1 MEIFEAGR
9 RGTRNKWM
17 IVIAVVLIIALSG
30 LGQVSVAWSQTG
42 GPPPG
47 EDTTPG
53 TPSGAGLQAAS
64 WLLTVPY
71 GAAKVAFAL
80 LGGIVGG
87 LTWALSGGNTEAAK
101 SVWTTS
107 IYGTYVITPDH
118 LRGDKPIRF
127 LGVPAESDNAGA
139 PVPVE
144 PAPVSPAPAK

>member
-1 MEIFEAGR
+1 MR
-9 RGTRNKWM
+9 
-17 IVIAVVLIIALSG
+17 VIAVVLILVLSG
-30 LGQVSVAWSQTG
+30 LGQVSVVWSQNQSL
-42 GPPPG
+42 PPP

-71 GAAKVAFAL
+71 GAAKVTFAL

-87 LTWALSGGNTEAAK
+87 LTWVLSGGNSDAAK

-107 IYGTYVITPDH
+107 MYGTYVITPEH

-127 LGVPAESDNAGA
+127 LGVPAENGSVGQ

-144 PAPVSPAPAK
+144 PAPASPAPMK

>member
-1 MEIFEAGR
+1 MR
-9 RGTRNKWM
+9 
-17 IVIAVVLIIALSG
+17 VVAVMLIIALSG
-30 LGQVSVAWSQTG
+30 LAQVSVAWSQTS
-42 GPPPG
+42 GPPPA

-87 LTWALSGGNTEAAK
+87 LTWALSGGNTEAAQ

-127 LGVPAESDNAGA
+127 LGVAESDSAAA
-139 PVPVE
+139 PVPVQ